1 MEWQDLIKLLFAAIA
16 GAVIGFERELHDK
29 PAGFRTMILIAVG
42 AALFTILS
50 IHMVGD
56 SDVADRTRIAA
67 QIVTGVGFLGAG
79 AILHAR
85 GGVVGLTTA
94 ATIWAVASVGMA
106 FGSGQYLLGILATV
120 LVTAVLFGLSSAI
133 ESLEYR
139 RTTAQFE
146 IRLPHSQEDVEAI
159 RKTIHNSGLLCR
171 SLRVAKE
178 PKHFEIKTTVS
189 GPVHKIDRLQETLLQ
204 NERIIAFERV

>member
-1 MEWQDLIKLLFAAIA
+1 MEWQDILRLLAAAAA
-16 GAVIGFERELHDK
+16 GAIIGFERELHDK
-29 PAGFRTMILIAVG
+29 PAGFRTMILISLG

-50 IHMVGD
+50 SRMASE

-85 GGVVGLTTA
+85 GAVVGLTTA

-106 FGSGQYLLGILATV
+106 FGSGHYLLGGAVTL
-120 LVTAVLFGLSSAI
+120 LVTGVLFTLSSAI
-133 ESLEYR
+133 ETLEYR

-146 IRLPHSQEDVEAI
+146 IRLKPSTEDLESI
-159 RKTIHNSGLLCR
+159 RRTIQQSGLLCR
-171 SLRVAKE
+171 SLRVSKNTE
-178 PKHFEIKTTVS
+178 QFEVHTTVS
-189 GPVHKIDRLQETLLQ
+189 GPVRSIDRLQDTLLK